1 MVKYYILMAISIIFA
16 SMQSVILKKF
26 GNKTIKNAGD
36 LFFFNGAVSVVW
48 TAVMLVWFTSSGM
61 KISVGAIIF
70 GLVYGVILCAFLYF
84 KTASLAEGSVSI
96 TTLIGSAAFI
106 PATIFGVF
114 YASETVSVYQIIGM
128 VVMLISIAICVNVK
142 SAKER
147 PTFKWAIY
155 CIMFFIAGSALGA
168 FFKVFG
174 RSSAF
179 SEINGMMLYASIF
192 SAILFFLTGA
202 LINKQKN
209 LPTPTIARKSLS
221 YVVGSGLAGCLYV
234 RINLSLSAVI
244 SSAIFFPVTNGSI
257 VMITTIA
264 GYLLFK
270 EKLTKMQKVG
280 ILLGIVA
287 IVLSSF

>member
-1 MVKYYILMAISIIFA
+1 MMNYILMAISIIFA

-26 GNKTIKNAGD
+26 GNKTIKNVGD

-48 TAVMLVWFTSSGM
+48 TAVMLIWFVSSGM
-61 KISVGAIIF
+61 KISGGSIIF
-70 GLVYGVILCAFLYF
+70 GLIYGVILCAFLYF

-106 PATIFGVF
+106 PATIFGIF
-114 YASETVSVYQIIGM
+114 YANETVSVYQIIGM
-128 VVMLISIAICVNVK
+128 VVMLLAIAICVNVK
-142 SAKER
+142 TAKER
-147 PTFKWAIY
+147 PTLKWALY
-155 CIMFFIAGSALGA
+155 CTLFFIAGSALGA

-174 RSSAF
+174 KSNVF
-179 SEINGMMLYASIF
+179 SEINGMMLYASMF
-192 SAILFFLTGA
+192 SSMLFFLTGL
-202 LINKQKN
+202 LINKHKK
-209 LPTPTIARKSLS
+209 LPTPTIAKKSLS
-221 YVVGSGLAGCLYV
+221 YIVGSGLAGCLYV

-244 SSAIFFPVTNGSI
+244 NSAIFFPVTNGSI

-270 EKLTKMQKVG
+270 EKLTKMQRRG

-287 IVLSSF
+287 IILSSFK